1 MLLMSVMLDEND
13 ARYGIATVITKMSF
27 IEGIVDFGDRDAH

>member
-1 MLLMSVMLDEND
+1 MLLMSVMLDENGG
-13 ARYGIATVITKMSF
+13 RFGIATVTATMSF